1 MLKGGEIVWRGQL
14 VTGGIGEEETR
25 PEGPSPWWG
34 TGDSSQRVSYQ
45 RGAGLPRE
53 QLEVKRQQEQQLSG
67 IRFPERSHGKCPVP
81 KAGRE
86 ERGGVMEQVYQSP
99 DYYVFHPLILCLVNV
114 LVMKTSFLPAGMS
127 HFLTSFS
134 SEDHSSLFWIYLI
147 LLVKKNS
154 GLILVTS

>member
-1 MLKGGEIVWRGQL
+1 M
-14 VTGGIGEEETR
+14 
-25 PEGPSPWWG
+25 
-34 TGDSSQRVSYQ
+34 
-45 RGAGLPRE
+45 PRE
-53 QLEVKRQQEQQLSG
+53 QLGVKRQQEQQHSG
-67 IRFPERSHGKCPVP
+67 IRYPERSHG